1 MKKRDFKDL
10 KVKKIAEL
18 TKLVL
23 EKKAELAKIAIGV
36 KTQSEKNVKKGR
48 FLRLEIARLLTLIRE
63 KELSGEEEV
72 KETKK

>member
-36 KTQSEKNVKKGR
+36 KTQSEKNVKKGKI
-48 FLRLEIARLLTLIRE
+48 LKLEIARLLTLIRE
-63 KELSGEEEV
+63 KELSGEEKVE
-72 KETKK
+72 ETKK

>member
-36 KTQSEKNVKKGR
+36 KTQSEKNVKKGKM
-48 FLRLEIARLLTLIRE
+48 LKLEIVRLLTLIRE
-63 KELSGEEEV
+63 KELLGEEKVE
-72 KETKK
+72 ETKK